1 MKRDTGGKEVH
12 VEPGARRLSNIFN
25 KSPVFDRLL
34 EIGPALAAAHYLLG
48 EIKVHGANI
57 RDPVKGYG
65 AQALHVDVPKKFRDD
80 WWVVNAMILFDDM
93 ALENGPT
100 RVIPGSHLWAPIN
113 VPVVNQGDWEPEPL
127 SAEDQGRVPEDLNA
141 PYPGEVH
148 VTAPAGAAVI
158 LNSSGWH
165 SGTKKTSDAPRRLVH
180 LSYTRRDLP
189 QQLTQIDY
197 LTQELY
203 ERMSPEHRYL
213 LDIEPSNGERRDQD
227 AEARVEGLVELAGR
241 ASHARLRPRS
251 GKATRFQCEEFMS
264 ANLQG
269 AFSRCE
275 PRFQIADM
283 RSSSCGLSR
292 IERVGDLPSVGFG
305 T

>member
-1 MKRDTGGKEVH
+1 MDTKQALRALGSPELSDGQKRQLDESGMLIVENVLSKAQCKEIADEFERLHALEKDTGGKEVH

-25 KSPVFDRLL
+25 KSPVFDPLL

-65 AQALHVDVPKKFRDD
+65 AQALHVDVPKKFKDD
-80 WWVVNAMILFDDM
+80 WWVLNAMILFDDM

-165 SGTKKTSDAPRRLVH
+165 SGTKKTSNAPRRLVH

-213 LDIEPSNGERRDQD
+213 LDIEPSNS
-227 AEARVEGLVELAGR
+227 EGAIRMPKRESKGWW
-241 ASHARLRPRS
+241 
-251 GKATRFQCEEFMS
+251 
-264 ANLQG
+264 N
-269 AFSRCE
+269 
-275 PRFQIADM
+275 
-283 RSSSCGLSR
+283 
-292 IERVGDLPSVGFG
+292 
-305 T
+305 

>member
-1 MKRDTGGKEVH
+1 MYTKQALRAFGSPQLSDDQKRQLDESGMLIVENVLTKAQCSEIADEFERLHALERDAGGKEVH

-25 KSPVFDRLL
+25 KSPVFDPLL

-65 AQALHVDVPKKFRDD
+65 AQALHVDVPKKFKDD

-93 ALENGPT
+93 TLENGPT
-100 RVIPGSHLWAPIN
+100 RVVPGSHLWAPIN

-127 SAEDQGRVPEDLNA
+127 SAEDQARVPDDLNA
-141 PYPGEVH
+141 PYLGEVH

-165 SGTKKTSDAPRRLVH
+165 SGTKKTSDARRRLVH

-197 LTQELY
+197 L
-203 ERMSPEHRYL
+203 
-213 LDIEPSNGERRDQD
+213 N
-227 AEARVEGLVELAGR
+227 
-241 ASHARLRPRS
+241 
-251 GKATRFQCEEFMS
+251 
-264 ANLQG
+264 
-269 AFSRCE
+269 SRT
-275 PRFQIADM
+275 
-283 RSSSCGLSR
+283 L
-292 IERVGDLPSVGFG
+292 
-305 T
+305 